1 MVVSPDTAF
10 AAAVLDWSDRHG
22 RKDLP
27 WKQPPYP
34 YRVWVSE
41 IMLQQTRVQTVLGYF
56 QRFMDRFPDVV
67 SLADAPLDEVLTLW
81 SGLGYYARGRNL
93 HAAARRIRDQHGG
106 VFPQHMDA
114 LQALP
119 GIGRST
125 AGAIAA
131 QAFGQRQAIL
141 DGNVKRLLARHD
153 LVEGWPGEGR
163 VQKRLWAL
171 AEQRTPRQ
179 RVADYTQGVMD
190 LGAIVC
196 TRGKPL
202 CDMCPLQ
209 AGCLA
214 KAAKRIQY
222 LPMHSIAIPNPIA
235 GFVQCHQA
243 RAGPQTKMA
252 EGVCDPIQS
261 GRFACVPA
269 QPPQAPILGG
279 FPRIQFRKRP

>member
-1 MVVSPDTAF
+1 MTVSPDTAF
-10 AAAVLDWSDRHG
+10 AAAVLDWFDRHG

-27 WKQPPYP
+27 WKQPPHP

-67 SLADAPLDEVLTLW
+67 SLADAPLDEVLALW

-106 VFPQHMDA
+106 VFPQHMDT

-179 RVADYTQGVMD
+179 RVADYTQRVMD

-214 KAAKRIQY
+214 KAAKRVHE
-222 LPMHSIAIPNPIA
+222 LPTPNPRKTLREVNKAWLVIRDSQGRVLLERRPENGVWGGLWA
-235 GFVQCHQA
+235 F
-243 RAGPQTKMA
+243 PELDA
-252 EGVCDPIQS
+252 EESAED
-261 GRFACVPA
+261 
-269 QPPQAPILGG
+269 
-279 FPRIQFRKRP
+279 